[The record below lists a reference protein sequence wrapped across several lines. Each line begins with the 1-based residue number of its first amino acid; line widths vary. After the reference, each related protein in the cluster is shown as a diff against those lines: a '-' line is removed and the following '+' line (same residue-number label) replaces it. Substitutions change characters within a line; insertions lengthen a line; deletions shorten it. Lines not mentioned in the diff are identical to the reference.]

1 MLATLA
7 FLPPILVVVGL
18 AAALFGLRPGLAVW
32 AWLLVG
38 YAFFFGMFGAL
49 LDLPSLVVDLSP
61 FSHLTVMPLDR
72 LEIAPLVVLTLIAAV
87 LLVLGRALF
96 QRRDLDAP

>member
-1 MLATLA
+1 M
-7 FLPPILVVVGL
+7 LVVVGL
-18 AAALFGLRPGLAVW
+18 AAALFGLRPGLTVW

-38 YAFFFGMFGAL
+38 YAFVFGMFGAL

-61 FSHLTVMPLDR
+61 FSHLTVMPLAR
-72 LEIAPLVVLTLIAAV
+72 LEATPLIALTVIAAS
-87 LLVLGRALF
+87 LALIGRTRF